1 MYTTRLSKKN
11 KKTST
16 KKNKQEIQTTT
27 MEAARQNSQVSFI
40 TPTQKRLSDTAIT
53 RSPLMMMQM
62 MDKRFDK
69 LTEQLTE
76 HLQTMM
82 GKMLNECKDSLLSE
96 IDKKFN
102 VLMSDIN
109 KVTERVTN
117 LETSVEKI
125 KNSATNEMVAL
136 NHEIEKLKTEIIFLK
151 NCARN
156 QENSIVAYDI
166 RVTNVPTV
174 PNENLYNFYGKLCEI
189 INITPPNIKSI
200 FRVKINK
207 NSPTTNRN
215 TRKNRNTLDAA
226 IIIKFQCP
234 YERNFVLK
242 SITSFIKYRGDSL
255 RLNLIGYESSVPFF
269 VNENLTPNNHRIF
282 LQANR
287 LKKDGLISA
296 AFINRGLVYIR
307 QQKNDEPTCVNEI
320 DQLNKLFPAQGHDD
334 DDDGSRHGT
343 HDKTLLE

>member
-1 MYTTRLSKKN
+1 MCPPY
-11 KKTST
+11 
-16 KKNKQEIQTTT
+16 
-27 MEAARQNSQVSFI
+27 
-40 TPTQKRLSDTAIT
+40 
-53 RSPLMMMQM
+53 QM
-62 MDKRFDK
+62 K
-69 LTEQLTE
+69 
-76 HLQTMM
+76 
-82 GKMLNECKDSLLSE
+82 
-96 IDKKFN
+96 
-102 VLMSDIN
+102 
-109 KVTERVTN
+109 
-117 LETSVEKI
+117 
-125 KNSATNEMVAL
+125 
-136 NHEIEKLKTEIIFLK
+136 
-151 NCARN
+151 
-156 QENSIVAYDI
+156 
-166 RVTNVPTV
+166 
-174 PNENLYNFYGKLCEI
+174 I